1 MIIRAFADLCR
12 STNPIPYDN
21 TKCHIKRVSDEKG
34 RRKVVTE
41 NPLKEELIAYLS
53 ADENDNHLTQYDIA
67 KIEEGLVFL
76 NIIEKNENAG
86 LAIEV
91 LKALYDNLGQEIKR
105 YRTLDNDGWQ
115 KAIALLK
122 GYLESNS
129 NIDIKFPDKVEDRA
143 KALLNLRDKY
153 GLHVSVNDDGSLEIC
168 GVDKL
173 FNLLDERVRNMG
185 GRYFIESMLNSLP
198 YSNTAERLILLKQSN
213 TQDGFTKP
221 LKMCPYNYILNIGL
235 KNLSIGGNN
244 SYKNNG
250 YFNETIERFRQVCFA
265 VMKVQSY
272 SIWEDIFHKDKSP
285 LDYLRD
291 LIYRESVFD
300 LHQSSMNFVVKFIT
314 HISKEGCEYDSKL
327 PFPLSHFNKII
338 NYIVHFFDRH
348 KFIVISKSQLK
359 LKKVPIHEIIEV
371 LNFCSQP
378 IAKFN
383 ENFCSPTDYDNVNFW
398 FYPIAK
404 IDDDKWMLLPKTI
417 AARCLYE
424 AFLNW
429 IRVMD
434 NSIDQKVGAYM
445 ESFLRRQFNMHNIKM
460 LSGGYEMNDRSKGEC
475 DGLIESSK
483 SILLLE
489 MKKKPLVR
497 ASRKGDMAHIL
508 IDIADSLLASQV
520 QNFRTSIAIKD
531 GVLKLKNKNTESEIR
546 HRGRT
551 VERIT
556 ITLFPFGDLQTRILT
571 DQILR
576 IFHTCKFVISA
587 NADAALSNEEK
598 KEIKWLQN
606 SYKKLEK
613 RQKELDKYLQL
624 INENKPFFNCWFLDI
639 EKILYLLK
647 GVNTVEQF
655 TEHLLNMK
663 YVSFGTYDFYNEDIY
678 RKQIKL

>member
-1 MIIRAFADLCR
+1 MIIREFADLCH

-21 TKCHIKRVSDEKG
+21 TKRHIKRASDEKG
-34 RRKVVTE
+34 LPKEVTE
-41 NPLKEELIAYLS
+41 DPLKKELIANLS
-53 ADENDNHLTQYDIA
+53 ADDNDIHLTQYDIA
-67 KIEEGLVFL
+67 KIEKGLVFL
-76 NIIEKNENAG
+76 SIIEKNENAG
-86 LAIEV
+86 LAIVV
-91 LKALYDNLGQEIKR
+91 LKALHDNLGQEIKR

-129 NIDIKFPDKVEDRA
+129 NIDIKFPNKVEDRA
-143 KALLNLRDKY
+143 NALLNLRDKY
-153 GLHVSVNDDGSLEIC
+153 GLHVSINDDGSLEIC
-168 GVDKL
+168 EVDKL
-173 FNLLDERVRNMG
+173 FNLLDERVRDMG
-185 GRYFIESMLNSLP
+185 GRYFIESMLGLLSYN
-198 YSNTAERLILLKQSN
+198 NTVERLILPKQGN
-213 TQDGFTKP
+213 TQNVYTAP
-221 LKMCPYNYILNIGL
+221 SQMIPYNYMLNVGL
-235 KNLSIGGNN
+235 KNLSNSGKQSCQNSNYYNN
-244 SYKNNG
+244 TVELFKK
-250 YFNETIERFRQVCFA
+250 TCFA
-265 VMKVQSY
+265 VMEVQSY

-300 LHQSSMNFVVKFIT
+300 LHQSSMNFVVKFIVY
-314 HISKEGCEYDSKL
+314 ISKEGCEYDTKL
-327 PFPLSHFNKII
+327 PFPLSHFSKII

-348 KFIVISKSQLK
+348 KFVVISKSQLK
-359 LKKVPIHEIIEV
+359 LKKMPIREIIEV

-417 AARCLYE
+417 ASRCLYE

-429 IRVMD
+429 IRVKD
-434 NSIDQKVGAYM
+434 NSIDQKVGTYM
-445 ESFLRRQFNMHNIKM
+445 ESFLRYQFNMHNIKM
-460 LSGGYEMNDRSKGEC
+460 QSGDYEMNDKSKGEC
-475 DGLIESSK
+475 DGLIESPK
-483 SILLLE
+483 AILLLE

-497 ASRKGDMAHIL
+497 ASRKGDKTYIL

-531 GVLKLKNKNTESEIR
+531 GVLKLKNENTESEI
-546 HRGRT
+546 HHNNRT
-551 VERIT
+551 IERIT
-556 ITLFPFGDLQTRILT
+556 ITLFPFGDIQNRILLE
-571 DQILR
+571 QILR
-576 IFHTCKFVISA
+576 ILCSHKFTITTNA
-587 NADAALSNEEK
+587 NTTLSEDEK
-598 KEIKWLQN
+598 KEIKRIQD

-624 INENKPFFNCWFLDI
+624 IDVDKPFFNCWFLDI

-655 TEHLLNMK
+655 TEKLLSMK